1 MYFLVN
7 MKFWYFKFLKQFIR
21 SNFFSATLPSKHSC
35 EFCFIRLDL
44 IGATQLMTPITLLNE
59 VRISDINIFKI
70 RVVWKIYLIQG
81 FFINVSRI
89 IFKWTA
95 SNLLVRSSFNSGDFS
110 TAVNK
115 LVITDSPTSMTPS
128 CEILSRKLASMC
140 DQYWLNQN
148 INTKN
153 CTEFMVFLISLGID
167 WLWNGFFWK
176 IDELLR

>member
-1 MYFLVN
+1 MSSYFMYFLVN

-21 SNFFSATLPSKHSC
+21 GNFFSATLPSKHSC

-110 TAVNK
+110 SAVSK
-115 LVITDSPTSMTPS
+115 LVITDSSHQWHQAVKFYRESLLVCVINIGWTKTLRPK
-128 CEILSRKLASMC
+128 IV
-140 DQYWLNQN
+140 QN
-148 INTKN
+148 SWY
-153 CTEFMVFLISLGID
+153 F
-167 WLWNGFFWK
+167 
-176 IDELLR
+176 